1 MEALKQMPFTIEDI
15 YDLPEGE
22 RAELING
29 RIYMMAH
36 PSTRHQRLIQFFVVT
51 IGKYIESHKGD
62 CEIIPAPFAV
72 FLQEDSGSE
81 IYVEPD
87 ISVICDPKKV
97 DDKGCHGAP
106 DWIIEIVSPSS
117 RQMDYSRK
125 QLLYLD
131 AGVREYWAVDP
142 ARETILI
149 YRQSDDWVPTFTK
162 FDEKIKPEI
171 YNDLEIIVK

>member
-1 MEALKQMPFTIEDI
+1 MI
-15 YDLPEGE
+15 
-22 RAELING
+22 
-29 RIYMMAH
+29 
-36 PSTRHQRLIQFFVVT
+36 
-51 IGKYIESHKGD
+51 
-62 CEIIPAPFAV
+62 
-72 FLQEDSGSE
+72 
-81 IYVEPD
+81 EPD

-131 AGVREYWAVDP
+131 AGVREYWDVDP

-149 YRQSDDWVPTFTK
+149 YRQSDDWVPTFAK